1 MTRPTTRSLAE
12 LQRQFAS
19 HIRDPDH
26 QAVPDDVSSRRMRVY
41 TELFYR
47 NIEQLLAG
55 GFPVIRRILP
65 DDEWHALVRDFMVR
79 HRCRT
84 PLFTAVGQEFVAFL
98 SSCDSALAA
107 RPFLAELARHE
118 QLEVEAALAKDP
130 EPRATPDADA
140 TPGAKVEVLDRI
152 LQLAPSARLAWFQ
165 FPVHRISPEFQP
177 MTPPE
182 LPTWLLVYRDPG
194 DHVRFMELNAFSYTL
209 LDLLGQHPDE
219 TARSVLAAL
228 AAALGNVGV
237 EEVIVSG
244 SEFLQQL
251 MARGVLFPRA

>member
-12 LQRQFAS
+12 LQRQFAA

-26 QAVPDDVSSRRMRVY
+26 QAVPDDVSPRRMRVY

-98 SSCDSALAA
+98 SSHDSALAA

-118 QLEVEAALAKDP
+118 QLEVEAALAPDI
-130 EPRATPDADA
+130 EPIN
-140 TPGAKVEVLDRI
+140 VLDPAEELLDRP
-152 LQLAPSARLAWFQ
+152 LGLAPSARVTEFR
-165 FPVHRISPEFQP
+165 FPVHRIGPEFQP

-194 DHVRFMELNAFSYTL
+194 DRVRFMELNAFSYTL
-209 LDLLGQHPDE
+209 LDLLGRHPDE
-219 TARSVLAAL
+219 TARAVLAAL
-228 AAALGNVGV
+228 AAAMGNVGV

-251 MARGVLFPRA
+251 MARGVLSTRA

>member
-12 LQRQFAS
+12 LQRQFAA

-26 QAVPDDVSSRRMRVY
+26 QAVPDDVSPRRMRVY

-98 SSCDSALAA
+98 SSHDSALAA

-118 QLEVEAALAKDP
+118 QLEVEAALAEDP
-130 EPRATPDADA
+130 EPRATPDAEA
-140 TPGAKVEVLDRI
+140 TPGAERWRSSI
-152 LQLAPSARLAWFQ
+152 RLAAGAFRA
-165 FPVHRISPEFQP
+165 PGLVSISGAP
-177 MTPPE
+177 
-182 LPTWLLVYRDPG
+182 YRSRVPADDAAG
-194 DHVRFMELNAFSYTL
+194 AAH
-209 LDLLGQHPDE
+209 
-219 TARSVLAAL
+219 LAAGL
-228 AAALGNVGV
+228 
-237 EEVIVSG
+237 S
-244 SEFLQQL
+244 
-251 MARGVLFPRA
+251 

>member
-1 MTRPTTRSLAE
+1 MTAPPTQSLAE
-12 LQRQFAS
+12 LQRQFAA
-19 HIRDPDH
+19 HIRDPEH
-26 QAVPDDVSSRRMRVY
+26 QAAPGDVSPRRMQVY

-55 GFPVIRRILP
+55 GFPVIRRILA
-65 DDEWHALVRDFMVR
+65 DQEWHALIRDFMIR

-98 SSCDSALAA
+98 SSHDAALAT

-118 QLEVEAALAKDP
+118 QLEVEAALAEDP

-140 TPGAKVEVLDRI
+140 TPGAEVEVLDRV
-152 LQLAPSARLAWFQ
+152 LQLVPSARLAWFQ
-165 FPVHRISPEFQP
+165 FPVHRIGPEYQP

-182 LPTWLLVYRDPG
+182 TPTWLLVYRDPE
-194 DHVRFMELNAFSYTL
+194 DHVRFVELNAFSYTL
-209 LDLLGQHPDE
+209 LNLIAQHSGE
-219 TARSVLAAL
+219 TAHSVLAAL
-228 AAALGNVGV
+228 AAALGNVDV

-244 SEFLQQL
+244 NEFLQQL
-251 MARGVLFPRA
+251 TARVVLCARD

>member
-12 LQRQFAS
+12 LQRQFAA

-26 QAVPDDVSSRRMRVY
+26 QAVPDDVSPRRMRVY

-98 SSCDSALAA
+98 SSHDSALAA

-118 QLEVEAALAKDP
+118 QLEVEAALAEDP
-130 EPRATPDADA
+130 EPRATPDAEA
-140 TPGAKVEVLDRI
+140 TQGAETGGINRV
-152 LQLAPSARLAWFQ
+152 LQLVPSARLAWFQ
-165 FPVHRISPEFQP
+165 FPVHRIGPEFQP

-194 DHVRFMELNAFSYTL
+194 DRVRFMELNAFGYTL

-228 AAALGNVGV
+228 AAAMGNVGV

-251 MARGVLFPRA
+251 MARGVLSTRA